1 MFYVYKKVRGRKE
14 NYMYELTT
22 SQQEMVNGGSALG
35 ALILALLGVA
45 AYKLWKSKRGRISLP
60 KLIQIEWG
68 N

>member
-1 MFYVYKKVRGRKE
+1 
-14 NYMYELTT
+14 MYELTT